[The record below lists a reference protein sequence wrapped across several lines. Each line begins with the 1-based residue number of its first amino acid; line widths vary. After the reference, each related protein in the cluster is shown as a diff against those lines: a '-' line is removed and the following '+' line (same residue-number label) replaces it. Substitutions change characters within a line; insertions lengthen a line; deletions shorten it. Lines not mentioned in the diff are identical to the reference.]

1 MMSNKKRVLIFFLLF
16 SPALTYCQQ
25 TTDTAALIQE
35 YNKVM
40 SFTAQPY
47 IHYTTLTQLDA
58 SPVLQSQ
65 DTASMHGEFFKNNTD
80 IYSNN
85 VKEEMYLQDSLMVNI
100 NNDRKTIWLNKV
112 DVDTKQRL
120 NVVTAFGKEVQEI
133 MKRNYIISKPE
144 SSGSTSR
151 LVFETRRPQSSIAI
165 SNTRI
170 TIEYD
175 SKTFLPKD
183 INIEISMKEPLD
195 EEVLA
200 AMREEEVDEKKLVQE
215 IEGVKYLIRKQ
226 SMHILFT
233 TIKNDKETVEKI
245 PLYTSCLDYNVIT
258 QEYTGKGKYK
268 DYEVTKLF

>member
-1 MMSNKKRVLIFFLLF
+1 MMSNTKRVLIFLLLF
-16 SPALTYCQQ
+16 SPVLTYCQQ

-47 IHYTTLTQLDA
+47 IHYTTLTQLGA

-112 DVDTKQRL
+112 DVDTKQKL
-120 NVVTAFGKEVQEI
+120 NVITAFGKEVQEI

-151 LVFETRRPQSSIAI
+151 LVFETRKPQSSIAI

-175 SKTFLPKD
+175 SKTFLPQD
-183 INIEISMKEPLD
+183 INIEISMKEPVD

-200 AMREEEVDEKKLVQE
+200 ALKEEEVDEKKLVQE